1 MRRLAPV
8 VLVLAAIAVGT
19 GVWWWTTR
27 PPPSDMLRIGCI
39 TALTGDGA
47 AYGIAEQRGLAVAA
61 EEINQAG
68 GIDGKH
74 IRVLCE
80 DDQLNPSAGLDAMR
94 KLIDADK
101 VPVIIGA
108 GGSSVTLALAPIAE
122 RTKVVLFSPSSTA
135 DAIRDAG
142 DYVFRNVPSNN
153 TQGDSAAAFARKH
166 LKANNAAIFQM
177 NNDYGLSLGSSFK
190 AAFEAGGGQIVSVA
204 PYDAG
209 TADFR
214 GELAKIRDLA
224 PDVVFFPGYVEDS
237 GLILKQAREL
247 GIKST
252 FIGGDGAYS
261 PTLIKI
267 AGPAAEGSYYTVM
280 VMAVGSA
287 DQKIERFIA
296 AYKAKYG
303 AAPQLSSAYAYD
315 ALLTIAEAIRR
326 GGYSGEGIRNALYQ
340 ISFDGITGTT
350 RFDRFGDVDKP
361 WGVYEVK
368 NGTFVLKAW

>member
-19 GVWWWTTR
+19 GVWWWTIR

-47 AYGIAEQRGLAVAA
+47 AYGIAEQRGLALAA

-68 GIDGKH
+68 GIDGKR

-122 RTKVVLFSPSSTA
+122 RRKVVLFSPSSTA
-135 DAIRDAG
+135 DAIKDAG

-153 TQGDSAAAFARKH
+153 TQGDSAAAFARKQ
-166 LKANNAAIFQM
+166 LTASNAAIFQM

-190 AAFEAGGGQIVSVA
+190 AAFEAAGGKIVSVA
-204 PYDAG
+204 SYDAG

-224 PDVVFFPGYVEDS
+224 PDVVFFPGYAEDS

-252 FIGGDGAYS
+252 FIGGDGSYS
-261 PTLIKI
+261 PTLIKV

-280 VMAVGSA
+280 GMAVGSA
-287 DQKIERFIA
+287 DQKIDRFIA

-303 AAPQLSSAYAYD
+303 TAPQLSSAYAYD

-326 GGYSGEGIRNALYQ
+326 GGYSGERIKNALYQ

>member
-19 GVWWWTTR
+19 GVWWWTIR

-47 AYGIAEQRGLAVAA
+47 AYGIAEQRGLALAA

-68 GIDGKH
+68 GIDGKR

-122 RTKVVLFSPSSTA
+122 RRKVVLFSPSSTA
-135 DAIRDAG
+135 DAIKDAG

-153 TQGDSAAAFARKH
+153 TQGDSAAAFARKQ
-166 LKANNAAIFQM
+166 LTASNAAIFQM

-190 AAFEAGGGQIVSVA
+190 AAFEAAGGKIVSVA
-204 PYDAG
+204 SYDAG

-224 PDVVFFPGYVEDS
+224 PDVVFFPGYAEDS

-252 FIGGDGAYS
+252 FIGGDGSYS
-261 PTLIKI
+261 PTLIKV

-280 VMAVGSA
+280 GMAVGSA
-287 DQKIERFIA
+287 DQKIDRFIA
-296 AYKAKYG
+296 ACKAKYG
-303 AAPQLSSAYAYD
+303 TAPQLSSAYAYD

-326 GGYSGEGIRNALYQ
+326 GGYSGERIKNALYQ